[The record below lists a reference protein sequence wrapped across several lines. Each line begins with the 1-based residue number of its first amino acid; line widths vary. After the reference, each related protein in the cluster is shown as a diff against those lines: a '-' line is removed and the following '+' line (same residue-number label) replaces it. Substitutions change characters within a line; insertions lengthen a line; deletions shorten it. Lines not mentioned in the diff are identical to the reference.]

1 MNTRMTYILL
11 FFLAFAGC
19 QDNSTPAPSG
29 AAGTAAVNEAALSD
43 DAYGDLVRR
52 SYQYVTM
59 YNVNNKFA
67 LSQGGWNTCNASTSL
82 KDHTMQDIAR
92 PNNDTLYTGCM
103 LDLTQDA
110 MIINVPAFDSAYASL
125 MVTAYDHFVNIPL
138 TSRRDDFDKPKTML
152 FYTKRTKG
160 YDGAPVEG
168 VDIIFEASGDF
179 ISAVFRV
186 MPHATEPE
194 RFQRIIAQKQSV
206 RPVSLTKF
214 LGGEETPY
222 VQPEF
227 PQVGRT
233 NADTFGTNLLEV
245 MQFVINHT
253 TFDADDPN
261 DQALLAL
268 YAPLGIAPGKT
279 FDPAASSNFDG
290 ARAQAVAENIQ
301 KEWLAKIMDPAIGK
315 EFQPRMFQPK
325 GQTDL
330 ETVLAVS
337 VFGPIGLPQ
346 EEALYPS
353 IATADGE
360 PMNALH
366 DYVIRMDADEMPP
379 AGAFWSLTLYDRDN
393 GFFIPN
399 DRKKYSVGLNGGM
412 KLDDSGGISIYIAA
426 EKPEGVPDENWLPI
440 QREDLALTP
449 TMRLYEPD
457 LEKYAVWV
465 PPAAERIN

>member
-1 MNTRMTYILL
+1 MNIRITSILL
-11 FFLAFAGC
+11 ILLAFLGC
-19 QDNSTPAPSG
+19 QDNSTPAPS
-29 AAGTAAVNEAALSD
+29 AAAETAAINEAALSD

-59 YNVNNKFA
+59 FNVNNKFA
-67 LSQGGWNTCNASTSL
+67 MSQGGWNTCHASTSL
-82 KDHTMQDIAR
+82 KDHTMQDLPR

-138 TSRRDDFDKPKTML
+138 TSRRGDFDEPKTML

-160 YDGAPVEG
+160 YDGAPVDG

-206 RPVSLTKF
+206 RPVSMTKF

-227 PQVGRT
+227 PQVSRT

-245 MQFVINHT
+245 MQFVLNHT
-253 TFDADDPN
+253 TFDANDPN
-261 DQALLAL
+261 DQALIAL
-268 YAPLGIAPGKT
+268 YAPLGVAPGKT
-279 FDPAASSNFDG
+279 FEPAATAAFDG
-290 ARAQAVAENIQ
+290 ARGRAIAENIQ
-301 KEWLAKIMDPAIGK
+301 EEWLAKIMDPSIGR
-315 EFQPRMFQPK
+315 EIQPRVHQPK
-325 GQTDL
+325 GKTDL

-353 IATADGE
+353 ITTSDGE

-366 DYVIRMDADEMPP
+366 DYVIRMTADELPP

-393 GFFIPN
+393 GFLIPN
-399 DRKKYSVGLNGGM
+399 ERKKYSVGLNGGM
-412 KLDDSGGISIYIAA
+412 KLDDNGGISIYIAA

-440 QREDLALTP
+440 QRENLALTP

-465 PPAAERIN
+465 PPTAERVN